1 MARRSGRAA
10 TAEPRPRSFTARDH
24 LLVALGG
31 LAALVVCGLVA
42 RDGEVGSVER
52 DVFGAVNDLPAWL
65 YRPLWLFQQFGN
77 LVVAVVVGVVVAL
90 LLRRWRVAVAVVVA
104 AAGKLWL
111 ETVVK
116 SVVERRRPGTSI
128 GDDVHLRGDVSTS
141 GLSFVSGHAV
151 ITAAVAGLL
160 TPILPGRWKLL
171 PWVVVALN
179 GMARIYVGA
188 HNPLDVV
195 GGVGLGLAIAGVLNA
210 ALLLARGRPNRFS
223 EG

>member
-1 MARRSGRAA
+1 M
-10 TAEPRPRSFTARDH
+10 AEPGDQSSTAGDQ

-31 LAALVVCGLVA
+31 LVALVVCGLVA
-42 RDGEVGSVER
+42 RDGEVGSVEV
-52 DVFGAVNDLPAWL
+52 DVFRAVNDLPAWP
-65 YRPLWLFQQFGN
+65 YPPLWLFQQFGN
-77 LVVAVVVGVVVAL
+77 LIVAVVLGVLVAL
-90 LLRRWRVAVAVVVA
+90 GLRRWKVAVAVVVA
-104 AAGKLWL
+104 TAGKLWL

-128 GDDVHLRGDVSTS
+128 GDVNLRGDVPTG

-160 TPILPGRWKLL
+160 TPILPGRWKIV

-179 GMARIYVGA
+179 GLARIYVGA

-195 GGVGLGLAIAGVLNA
+195 GGVGLGLVIAGVLNA
-210 ALLLARGRPNRFS
+210 VLSLTQRSR
-223 EG
+223 

>member
-1 MARRSGRAA
+1 MA
-10 TAEPRPRSFTARDH
+10 TDH
-24 LLVALGG
+24 LLVALAG
-31 LAALVVCGLVA
+31 LVALVVCSLVV

-52 DVFGAVNDLPAWL
+52 DVFQAVTDLPAWL

-77 LVVAVVVGVVVAL
+77 LVVAVVVGVAVAL
-90 LLRRWRVAVAVVVA
+90 LLRRWRVALAVVVA
-104 AAGKLWL
+104 AAAKLWL

-128 GDDVHLRGDVSTS
+128 GDEVNLRGDVSTG

-151 ITAAVAGLL
+151 ITTAVAGLL
-160 TPILPGRWKLL
+160 APILPGRWKIV
-171 PWVVVALN
+171 PWVIVALN
-179 GMARIYVGA
+179 GLTRIYVGA

-195 GGVGLGLAIAGVLNA
+195 GGVGLGLVIAGVLNA
-210 ALLLARGRPNRFS
+210 ALSLGRREHRVS